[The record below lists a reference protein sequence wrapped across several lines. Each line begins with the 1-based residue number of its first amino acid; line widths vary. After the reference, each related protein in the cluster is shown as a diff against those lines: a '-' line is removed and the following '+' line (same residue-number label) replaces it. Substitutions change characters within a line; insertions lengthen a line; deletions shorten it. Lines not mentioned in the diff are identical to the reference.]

1 MVKKNNEPEGSF
13 IKGNISNSSI
23 QRQKDNS
30 VNLKTIFPE
39 LIIPATSSNEI
50 SLGGAGLAGNPIVID
65 KLLSS
70 MLTYSI
76 ILFLLIAIIW
86 FIVMKKLWNGWKKS
100 IQISDLHLR
109 TYLEVRLYDQR
120 LEKITL

>member
-1 MVKKNNEPEGSF
+1 M
-13 IKGNISNSSI
+13 
-23 QRQKDNS
+23 
-30 VNLKTIFPE
+30 NLETIFPE
-39 LIIPATSSNEI
+39 PIIPATSLNEI

-86 FIVMKKLWNGWKKS
+86 FIVVKKLWNGWKKS
-100 IQISDLHLR
+100 IQISDLHFQAYLR
-109 TYLEVRLYDQR
+109 PDYMIRDQKR
-120 LEKITL
+120 SPCDQIEYRN